1 MKKIGLLLLVAFVLG
16 AGSAYFFSRTKTSA
30 MDTAYADYLPPD
42 TLAVVSLRD
51 LSGLT
56 DIFPKTALGH
66 FLSKETMGAILT
78 DMHADKADVEAYARA
93 YNQVFSVL
101 HNPGFRMV
109 FGDDVELAW
118 ISLDPGMFS
127 VDPEK
132 AMEQSVV
139 LLATTASGKALETFA
154 ETLLHKDV
162 DTVKTGDL
170 ELTRLRLDTKH
181 LDTKHL
187 DNKKYLYAYSQGNR
201 LLLAFS
207 PKVIT
212 LCVQANRIGK
222 TLQHEKNFINAGRF
236 GKDSSLQKI
245 YSREFVQLDRIRVA
259 LAGMKDK
266 DVQQAVGYLQGM
278 QYIVSVAGKSTT
290 GWKADSMTRYAYD
303 KLDPKVK
310 EVVDAGGKKNIS
322 LHLLQSNPLLYSWSA
337 SLGASTVV
345 QSLSAADP
353 GEYKKVDHRLRR
365 EFGLSLAEIA
375 GAFGPQYG
383 LVLNKIVQ
391 AGMFP
396 LPKLIG
402 FVQVRNHKVV
412 ETLLERL
419 SSKAAERGMVGATQ
433 EQVGPFTLYSW
444 ALLPGEA
451 TQPAFVLTR
460 DMLYLANGPSG
471 LKKLLA
477 VANEREK
484 LPKQI
489 ADKLGPALAGQVQ
502 QADNGVFL
510 FWPNRFASQVKG
522 AADWL
527 AGLAA
532 ASKGRSVTRLKDEL
546 LRLLQ
551 STEKAVLVSNLYPD
565 HGRADMTLQAKEEKG
580 TKP

>member
-16 AGSAYFFSRTKTSA
+16 AGSAYFFSRTKSPA
-30 MDTAYADYLPPD
+30 MDTAYADYLPPS

-51 LSGLT
+51 INGLT

-66 FLSKETMGAILT
+66 FFSKETMGAILT
-78 DMHADKADVEAYARA
+78 DMHANQADIDAYARG
-93 YNQVFSVL
+93 YDQVFSVL

-118 ISLDPGMFS
+118 LPVNFVNFS
-127 VDPEK
+127 ADPEK
-132 AMEQSVV
+132 AIEKSLVV
-139 LLATTASGKALETFA
+139 LATTASNKALETFA
-154 ETLLHKDV
+154 KTLLHKDV

-170 ELTRLRLDTKH
+170 ELTRLRLDTN
-181 LDTKHL
+181 HL
-187 DNKKYLYAYSQGNR
+187 DNNKYLYAYSQGDR

-207 PKVIT
+207 PQVIRR
-212 LCVQANRIGK
+212 CVQANRAGK
-222 TLQHEKNFINAGRF
+222 TLQQAENFINAGRF
-236 GKDSSLQKI
+236 GKDSSLRKI
-245 YSREFVQLDRIRVA
+245 YSREFVQLDQLRSFLVG
-259 LAGMKDK
+259 LKDK
-266 DVQQAVGYLQGM
+266 DVQQVVGYLQGM
-278 QYIVSVAGKSTT
+278 QYLASVAGKSAT
-290 GWKADSMTRYAYD
+290 GWKADSTTRYTYD
-303 KLDPKVK
+303 KLDPKVR
-310 EVVDAGGKKNIS
+310 ELVDAGGKKNIS
-322 LHLLQSNPLLYSWSA
+322 LHLLQDNPLLYSWSA

-353 GEYKKVDHRLRR
+353 GEYKKVDRRLHREL
-365 EFGLSLAEIA
+365 GLSLAQIA

-396 LPKLIG
+396 LPKMIG
-402 FVQVRNHKVV
+402 FVQVRDHKVV

-419 SSKAAERGMVGATQ
+419 RRKADARGMAGAAK
-433 EQVGPFTLYSW
+433 EQVGPYTLYSW

-471 LKKLLA
+471 LKKLLT
-477 VANEREK
+477 VENERQR

-489 ADKLGPALAGQVQ
+489 ADKLGPALAAQVQ

-510 FWPNRFASQVKG
+510 FWPNRFAAQVKG

-527 AGLAA
+527 AGLVA
-532 ASKGRSVTRLKDEL
+532 ASKGKSVTRLKDEL

-551 STEKAVLVSNLYPD
+551 STEKAVLVSDLFPD
-565 HGRADMTLQAKEEKG
+565 HGRAVMTFQVHKEKEV
-580 TKP
+580 KP